1 MPEIVVQPG
10 ETIEF
15 QVDNTAGFD
24 HDFDI
29 GSAEELSV
37 PNAESE
43 VGIPDWQ
50 SGVQT
55 VTWTVPAAADAP
67 ADLQF
72 ACTIP
77 GHYAAGMHGNIV
89 IQG

>member
-1 MPEIVVQPG
+1 M
-10 ETIEF
+10 
-15 QVDNTAGFD
+15 DNTAGFD
-24 HDFDI
+24 HDFVI
-29 GSAEELSV
+29 GSAEEVSV
-37 PNAESE
+37 PNAETD
-43 VGIPDWQ
+43 VAIPKWQ

-55 VTWTVPAAADAP
+55 LTWTVPAAADAP